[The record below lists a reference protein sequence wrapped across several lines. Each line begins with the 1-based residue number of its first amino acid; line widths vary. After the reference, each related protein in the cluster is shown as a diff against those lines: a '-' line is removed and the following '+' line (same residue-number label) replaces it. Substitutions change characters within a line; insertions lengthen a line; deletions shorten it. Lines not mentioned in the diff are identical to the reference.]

1 MSEANGEPAR
11 THLEL
16 AGQHRIEVRRDAAA
30 DTVELIGR
38 DGKVVLAIEITES
51 GPVLRFEGAGLTLR
65 AAGELALQARRLTF
79 QAEEALA
86 LQTGGDLDIAAAGD
100 LRSIARAQTITAD
113 LGDVRVEA
121 NDDVRI
127 DGERVLVNC

>member
-1 MSEANGEPAR
+1 MSDDESAPAR
-11 THLEL
+11 TGLEL
-16 AGQHRIEVRRDAAA
+16 VGQHRIELRRDPAV

-38 DGKVVLAIEITES
+38 DGKVVLAIEISEA

-65 AAGELALQARRLTF
+65 AAGDLALQARRLTLH
-79 QAEEALA
+79 ADESLA
-86 LQTGGDLDIAAAGD
+86 LSTGGDLELAAAGD
-100 LRSIARAQTITAD
+100 LRSTARVQTITAE

>member
-1 MSEANGEPAR
+1 MSEGESPSTPAA
-11 THLEL
+11 LDL
-16 AGQHRIEVRRDAAA
+16 LGNHRIAVRRDPDL

-38 DGKVVLAIEITES
+38 DGKVVLAIEVTEA

-65 AAGELALQARRLTF
+65 AAGELNLEARRLTLR
-79 QAEEALA
+79 AEESLA
-86 LQTGGDLDIAAAGD
+86 LKTGGDLDLAAAGD
-100 LRSIARAQTITAD
+100 LRSTAREQTITAE